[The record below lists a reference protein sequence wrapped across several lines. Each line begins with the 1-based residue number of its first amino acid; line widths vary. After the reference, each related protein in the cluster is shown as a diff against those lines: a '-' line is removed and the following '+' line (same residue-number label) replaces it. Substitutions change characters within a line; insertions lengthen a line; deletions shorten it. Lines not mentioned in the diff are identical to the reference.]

1 MLIVNADD
9 LGMTPGANY
18 AIFDGFDK
26 GCITH
31 ASIMAN
37 CDYFQEAMQGIA
49 TRPTLNLGMHL
60 NLTYGKALIPNPL
73 YCDVQGYFNLSY
85 TALLITKDKI
95 FLRAIEK
102 EWEAQIKRVL
112 TYSNIPI
119 ALTHIDSHRHIH
131 LIPHL
136 YPIASK
142 LAHQYGISR
151 VRLIQENMIDSLRMT
166 KRLSFILNGGIIK
179 YFLLRIF
186 SLIDTRYD
194 NLYKNINFYSMLYTG
209 VIGKDMLMKL
219 KNQSNTYEIM
229 IHPSYPE
236 LDKDVHFYDKDEKIY
251 RISSDRTKELET
263 VLSFKRCDLDD

>member
-9 LGMTPGANY
+9 LGMTPGANH

-26 GCITH
+26 GSITH

-37 CDYFQEAMQGIA
+37 CDYFKEAMQGML

-73 YCDVQGYFNLSY
+73 YCDEQGYFNLSY
-85 TALLITKDKI
+85 AALLMSKDEI
-95 FLRAIEK
+95 FLSAIKK

-112 TYSNIPI
+112 TYSDIPRT
-119 ALTHIDSHRHIH
+119 LTHIDSHRHIH

-136 YPIASK
+136 YPIANN

-166 KRLSFILNGGIIK
+166 KRLNFILNGGIIK

-186 SLIDTRYD
+186 SLMNMRYD
-194 NLYKNINFYSMLYTG
+194 NLYKDINFYSILYTG
-209 VIGKDMLMKL
+209 VISKDILMKL

-236 LDKDVHFYDKDEKIY
+236 LDKNVHFYDENEKMY
-251 RISSDRTKELET
+251 RISPDRTKELEVALT
-263 VLSFKRCDLDD
+263 FKRCDLDD